1 MFVALVM
8 LVLFTLLAIAGVNS
22 SMGSLRIAGNM
33 QAQTEVGAAAQ
44 RALEQVL
51 DQVANFQYASDSVPP
66 DRTLTVSS
74 AGVDFQVTVTLQCL
88 GATPVPGYSAAFAAS
103 APSESYWEVR
113 ASARDPRTG
122 ASAVAHQGLRV
133 ILSPGQVCP
142 T

>member
-33 QAQTEVGAAAQ
+33 QSQTEVGAAAQ

-66 DRTLTVSS
+66 DQTLTVSS

-113 ASARDPRTG
+113 ASA
-122 ASAVAHQGLRV
+122 LRRAC
-133 ILSPGQVCP
+133 GNA
-142 T
+142 